1 MTYGDRVGSWL
12 PSGGTRRDS
21 ARRAPRD
28 TVGSASVTRERSAL
42 RASSRD
48 YTVGVRERSGTGRV
62 RADSATRCAA
72 ATPRCA
78 AHPRMDA
85 ANVGSAPQAGGGQ
98 ELGAFPHNRTRT
110 SRFCLMHRQVEPMT
124 SKRIGSAPCRRSLS
138 TLGKLNPA
146 ALAGFFCGTPF
157 EWMMAMRPRRSFGR
171 TGMPG
176 MRGRSWRMD
185 RQKPQSFV
193 CSLAP
198 TQLSMAH

>member
-62 RADSATRCAA
+62 RADSATTLRGSN
-72 ATPRCA
+72 ATMRSPFTDGRG
-78 AHPRMDA
+78 
-85 ANVGSAPQAGGGQ
+85 NVGSAPQAGGGQ

-110 SRFCLMHRQVEPMT
+110 SCFCLMHRQVEPMT

-146 ALAGFFCGTPF
+146 DLAGFFCGTPF
-157 EWMMAMRPRRSFGR
+157 EWMMAMRPRRSVRR

-176 MRGRSWRMD
+176 RRGRSWR
-185 RQKPQSFV
+185 RCRSV
-193 CSLAP
+193 G
-198 TQLSMAH
+198 